1 MVQTLQ
7 RRYQAVIDGSTESVQ
22 SYVQP
27 FSVDNELLTA
37 DNVFVTE
44 RHKEKVQQHQ
54 QLRKQ
59 RAEAAGSYTTI
70 AGQVIAFPGFEDS
83 IIGITE
89 GDLREEQV
97 FYETHDRDLVV
108 THTRSIM
115 FSKEISIDP
124 KAMRRLQPKII
135 LEEGYRSRDDD

>member
-1 MVQTLQ
+1 MVQTLPK
-7 RRYQAVIDGSTESVQ
+7 RYQATSECSSASTESVGT
-22 SYVQP
+22 SVQP
-27 FSVDNELLTA
+27 FVDNELLTSE
-37 DNVFVTE
+37 NVLVTARQRE
-44 RHKEKVQQHQ
+44 NVQQPP
-54 QLRKQ
+54 RKQ
-59 RAEAAGSYTTI
+59 RPEAAGSYTTI

-108 THTRSIM
+108 THPRSVI

-124 KAMRRLQPKII
+124 KAMRRLQPRII
-135 LEEGYRSRDDD
+135 IEDGYRSRDDD

>member
-7 RRYQAVIDGSTESVQ
+7 RRYQAASDGSAESVET
-22 SYVQP
+22 SVQP
-27 FSVDNELLTA
+27 FSVDSELLTS

-44 RHKEKVQQHQ
+44 RQRENVQQQ
-54 QLRKQ
+54 PRKQ

-89 GDLREEQV
+89 GDLREAQV
-97 FYETHDRDLVV
+97 FYESHDRDLVV
-108 THTRSIM
+108 THTRSVL

-135 LEEGYRSRDDD
+135 LEDGYRSRDDD

>member
-7 RRYQAVIDGSTESVQ
+7 RRYQTASDGSAESVEN
-22 SYVQP
+22 SVQP
-27 FSVDNELLTA
+27 FSVDNELLTT

-44 RHKEKVQQHQ
+44 RHREKAQQH
-54 QLRKQ
+54 LRKQ

-70 AGQVIAFPGFEDS
+70 AGLVIAFHGFEDS

-97 FYETHDRDLVV
+97 FYETHERDLVV
-108 THTRSIM
+108 THTRSVM